1 MWHIRRKFT
10 VMQEPAYILKN
21 GHSVPYI
28 PVTITTNREAY
39 AASLH
44 VLFKHVADFHICV
57 VRVFS
62 AKYGI
67 PEDDILKT
75 IQESDEFKNMQV
87 DPVLDTDN
95 IDSLGY
101 LAEVL
106 APKEEV
112 PVTELPE
119 HVVVNP
125 IILTEKLRPVEERE
139 SDPSAIKTKTIRK
152 KIVAPKTDVTI
163 PTPEPV
169 VIVAEPV
176 TRPAD
181 EPELIKPK
189 TIRKKIVP
197 KPTQTITEPTQ
208 PITEPVKA
216 ASSVP
221 TAAPA
226 TTVITAAPVTPAPA
240 TTVITAASSVPT
252 TVITAASSVPTTAIT
267 AASSVPTTVI
277 TAASSVPTSAEDAP
291 RKIIKKKAKPAA

>member
-1 MWHIRRKFT
+1 
-10 VMQEPAYILKN
+10 MQEPTYILKN

-62 AKYGI
+62 VKYGI

-75 IQESDEFKNMQV
+75 IQESDEFKNMYV

-101 LAEVL
+101 LAEVPV
-106 APKEEV
+106 PKEEV
-112 PVTELPE
+112 PVPKEEVPVPAKPIKVKKTKNPE
-119 HVVVNP
+119 PEPAPMDP
-125 IILTEKLRPVEERE
+125 IIVAEKPRPVEERE
-139 SDPSAIKTKTIRK
+139 SDPSAVKTKTIRK
-152 KIVAPKTDVTI
+152 KIVAPNAVDPI
-163 PTPEPV
+163 PTPV
-169 VIVAEPV
+169 VAEPV

-181 EPELIKPK
+181 ESEPIKTK

-197 KPTQTITEPTQ
+197 KPTQPITEPITEPTQ
-208 PITEPVKA
+208 PTSEPVK
-216 ASSVP
+216 V
-221 TAAPA
+221 APA
-226 TTVITAAPVTPAPA
+226 TPAPA
-240 TTVITAASSVPT
+240 TT
-252 TVITAASSVPTTAIT
+252 
-267 AASSVPTTVI
+267 
-277 TAASSVPTSAEDAP
+277 AEDAP